1 MKKTMTVFGAVLIAS
16 LVMTSCGGNKFELTS
31 FTPNKTYEFHEYS
44 IMNEFYDYL
53 EFPAFTSIKDSC
65 AYLKKLIRRSE
76 KPNTQYWYI
85 HSKKF
90 EKVVGTIGLLNLDNQ
105 RLSVEMG
112 YGISPHHWGQGFLTS
127 AGKIIIKYVFNNLQ
141 LHRLVARTSIENVP
155 SMRGLTKLGFKKEG
169 ILRDY
174 YRRQTGEWFDA
185 VLMAQLDTD

>member
-1 MKKTMTVFGAVLIAS
+1 MVKSNNCLEPIS
-16 LVMTSCGGNKFELTS
+16 LENRKIKLYPISMSGLE
-31 FTPNKTYEFHEYS
+31 EFHEYS

-105 RLSVEMG
+105 RLSVEIG
-112 YGISPHHWGQGFLTS
+112 FGISPHHWGQGFFTS

-155 SMRGLTKLGFKKEG
+155 SIR
-169 ILRDY
+169 
-174 YRRQTGEWFDA
+174 
-185 VLMAQLDTD
+185 